1 MAMRE
6 AIEGE
11 IRELKGKI
19 LELETQLMET
29 TDREEKLL
37 LLGLLT
43 SKQNAL
49 NIEKQRLLQLEQQG
63 KSSRISIIPSQSSR
77 CNPLPN
83 IFRHLLFTHSIR
95 RLLLKVRGDGYYCSV
110 DVQCSMKCDSRT
122 KPLFDL
128 SLAVFT
134 LTANHRQS

>member
-6 AIEGE
+6 AIERE
-11 IRELKGKI
+11 IQELKGEI
-19 LELETQLMET
+19 SELKTQSMET

-49 NIEKQRLLQLEQQG
+49 NIEKQTLLQFEQQG

-77 CNPLPN
+77 CNPFPN
-83 IFRHLLFTHSIR
+83 LLFTHS
-95 RLLLKVRGDGYYCSV
+95 GS
-110 DVQCSMKCDSRT
+110 T
-122 KPLFDL
+122 
-128 SLAVFT
+128 
-134 LTANHRQS
+134 TATQGKM